1 MWSLPSRTLIAR
13 EEIATRFENVIV
25 SCWGALPF
33 HSAISRITKPN
44 TAVKSRSSVFVKAHS
59 WWAARMCYQVWESL
73 SKEYLP
79 SKESLP
85 FGDGSYDA
93 REDSFC
99 LKQLRKKLPSS
110 SPMQH
115 FCRQFSVLP
124 SWRYLKEIWILVQP
138 FTSKRQAWEGWNVHR
153 WIICQP
159 THLPIL

>member
-1 MWSLPSRTLIAR
+1 MVLAQQ
-13 EEIATRFENVIV
+13 NVNSSGRDCNQIWKRDSFV
-25 SCWGALPF
+25 LGS
-33 HSAISRITKPN
+33 SAFSFSYFQKHK
-44 TAVKSRSSVFVKAHS
+44 AKHCCKSRSSVFAEAHS
-59 WWAARMCYQVWESL
+59 WWAARIHYQVWESL

-79 SKESLP
+79 SKDSLP
-85 FGDGSYDA
+85 FGDGSSDA

-115 FCRQFSVLP
+115 FCRQFSILL